1 MFRVLSAILVAF
13 VLCGATPAPAGVEEA
28 RAAFKALPLQE
39 RLDIQSLLTVNG
51 YWSAVANDTFGAK
64 LMEAIQSFQSD
75 NGFAETGILPPDQRQ
90 VLREKASPLLREW
103 GLAPV
108 RHPSVPATLWVPK
121 GLDLSTKKDDGDLE
135 FEAKSEALLINFIS
149 VTDADPDAAYKIVRA
164 DLLKGRTM
172 RIEYEVLKRDF
183 FVISASGDG
192 VSAYTRFQQQGSG
205 IVGFMM
211 FWGSDSPVKAERLV
225 VLMSDLF
232 RTSVGQKSSR
242 QPPLPVDTKQSSDER
257 FIVIASRTELEDAI
271 TEARAHHA
279 RLSELSDAAGM
290 GPNFDSLFVA
300 QSSNGRYAV
309 VIGPIAASKVAETRD
324 AFRSDG
330 FIPDD
335 SFIADGSKLL
345 DVVWSAPKEA
355 AVAAPSRTPSKPK
368 SKAGAKDAEG
378 NGAEGKGADDDEE
391 EIIST
396 GTGFYVTP
404 RAILTNAHVVE
415 GCTNVTTS
423 LKRGPVVGK
432 VIARDEENDLALIRA
447 GEEGPKTAAFR
458 GTAQLGEDI
467 AAFGFP
473 LSDQLASSGNFT
485 RGNVTATAGLH
496 DDSRHLQFSAP
507 IQPGNSGGP
516 LLDEA
521 GNVIGVIFSK
531 LRDSRTADSSGD
543 IDIHQNVNFAI
554 RTAIATR
561 FLESNGVTPQTVG
574 AGTPLRPA
582 DLAAK
587 AQGFTVAIRCQQ

>member
-1 MFRVLSAILVAF
+1 MFRVLSVILVAF
-13 VLCGATPAPAGVEEA
+13 VLCGATTPPAGVEEA

-51 YWSAVANDTFGAK
+51 YWSTVANDAFGPK

-75 NGFAETGILPPDQRQ
+75 NGFDETGILAPDQRQ
-90 VLREKASPLLREW
+90 VLREKASPLLRKW

-135 FEAKSEALLINFIS
+135 FEAKSDVLLINFIS
-149 VTDADPDAAYKIVRA
+149 ATDADPDAAYKIVRA

-172 RIEYEVLKRDF
+172 DIEYEVSKRDF
-183 FVISASGDG
+183 FVISASGEG
-192 VSAYTRFQQQGSG
+192 VSAYTRFQKQGDG

-211 FWGSDSPVKAERLV
+211 FWGTDSSLKGERLV
-225 VLMSDLF
+225 VLISDLF

-242 QPPLPVDTKQSSDER
+242 QPPLPVDTRQSTADR
-257 FIVIASRTELEDAI
+257 FIVISSRTELQDAI

-279 RLSELSDAAGM
+279 RLSELSEAAGM
-290 GPNFDSLFVA
+290 GPSFEHLFVA
-300 QSSNGRYAV
+300 QFANGRYAV

-324 AFRSDG
+324 AFTGDG
-330 FIPDD
+330 VIPDD
-335 SFIADGSKLL
+335 SFISDGSKLL
-345 DVVWSAPKEA
+345 DVVWCAPKEA

-378 NGAEGKGADDDEE
+378 KGADDDDDE

-415 GCTNVTTS
+415 GCTAVTTS
-423 LKRGPVVGK
+423 LNKSPVVGK

-447 GEEGPKTAAFR
+447 GEEGQKTAAFR
-458 GTAQLGEDI
+458 GAAQLGEDI

-531 LRDSRTADSSGD
+531 LRDSRTADGSGD

-554 RTAIATR
+554 KTPIATR
-561 FLESNGVTPQTVG
+561 FLERNGVTVQTVG
-574 AGTPLRPA
+574 PGDPLRPA
-582 DLAAK
+582 ELAAR